1 MCLNME
7 KYSTM
12 SDNDLIALARK
23 GDRVAE
29 EQLALR
35 YTRLVKVCSRP
46 YFLVGG
52 AGEDLIQEGM
62 LGLLSAIR
70 EYDPS
75 LNATFKTYA
84 EVCVKRRIYSAIKTA
99 SRKKH
104 EPLNDMVSFDDVLSD
119 EKLSAAASY
128 GEAYRRSPEEQV
140 LARESAEEIIQTYS
154 RCLSKFETEILKLY
168 LNGSSY
174 SEIAEACGK
183 TEKSVDNAVQRIRR
197 KLARSLSPSDNS
209 DSCSQNRCP
218 QG

>member
-1 MCLNME
+1 ME

-52 AGEDLIQEGM
+52 DGEDLIQEGM

-70 EYDPS
+70 EFDLS
-75 LNATFKTYA
+75 MNTSFKTYA
-84 EVCVKRRIYSAIKTA
+84 EVCVKRRIYSAIKSA

-104 EPLNDMVSFDDVLSD
+104 EPLNDMVSLEDVLSD
-119 EKLSAAASY
+119 ESNSSAVSY
-128 GEAYRRSPEEQV
+128 GEAYRRTPEEQV
-140 LARESAEEIIQTYS
+140 LAREGVGEIIQTYS
-154 RCLSKFETEILKLY
+154 RCLSKFEVEILNLY
-168 LNGSSY
+168 LSGLSY
-174 SEIAEACGK
+174 SEIAELCGK
-183 TEKSVDNAVQRIRR
+183 TDKSVDNAVQRIRR
-197 KLARSLSPSDNS
+197 KLARNLYLSDISE
-209 DSCSQNRCP
+209 
-218 QG
+218 G

>member
-1 MCLNME
+1 ME
-7 KYSTM
+7 NYSNY
-12 SDNDLIALARK
+12 SDNDLITLVRK
-23 GDRVAE
+23 GDRIAE

-52 AGEDLIQEGM
+52 DGEDLIQEGM

-75 LNATFKTYA
+75 LNASFKTYA
-84 EVCVKRRIYSAIKTA
+84 EICVKRRIYSAIKTA

-119 EKLSAAASY
+119 ENLSNAASY
-128 GEAYRRSPEEQV
+128 GDAYRRSPEEQV

-154 RCLSKFETEILKLY
+154 RFLSKFESEILKLY
-168 LNGSSY
+168 LSGSSY

-197 KLARSLSPSDNS
+197 KLARSLSPGDNS
-209 DSCSQNRCP
+209 RSCSQ
-218 QG
+218 

>member
-1 MCLNME
+1 MFTVLKTE
-7 KYSTM
+7 
-12 SDNDLIALARK
+12 DRAR
-23 GDRVAE
+23 R
-29 EQLALR
+29 
-35 YTRLVKVCSRP
+35 
-46 YFLVGG
+46 
-52 AGEDLIQEGM
+52 GEFTCPHG
-62 LGLLSAIR
+62 
-70 EYDPS
+70 
-75 LNATFKTYA
+75 
-84 EVCVKRRIYSAIKTA
+84 TA
-99 SRKKH
+99 QT
-104 EPLNDMVSFDDVLSD
+104 PVFMVSFDDVLSD

>member
-1 MCLNME
+1 ME

-23 GDRVAE
+23 DDRVAE

-52 AGEDLIQEGM
+52 DGEDLIQEGM

-154 RCLSKFETEILKLY
+154 RCLSKFEVNILELY
-168 LNGSSY
+168 LNGLSY
-174 SEIAEACGK
+174 LEIAEDVGRS
-183 TEKSVDNAVQRIRR
+183 EKSVDNAVQRIRR
-197 KLARSLSPSDNS
+197 KLARSPNPGEFSE
-209 DSCSQNRCP
+209 
-218 QG
+218 G